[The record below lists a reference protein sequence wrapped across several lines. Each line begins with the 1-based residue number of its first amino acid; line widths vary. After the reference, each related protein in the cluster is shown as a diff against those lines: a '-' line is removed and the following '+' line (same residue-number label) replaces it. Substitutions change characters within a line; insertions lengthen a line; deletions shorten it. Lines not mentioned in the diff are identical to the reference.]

1 MSAADPLRS
10 DRLRAALGSVTIGR
24 EILVLE
30 EVGSTNDVVA
40 EMAKNDRPEGLVVF
54 AEHQTAGRGQRGNA
68 WASSACHGL
77 WFSILLRPRIAVAD
91 SASLTTW
98 AAETVASTVTASCMV
113 KATVKPPN
121 DVYLDRKKVAG
132 ILVEMRA
139 QSNAPHLAILGIGLN
154 VNQALADFPT
164 ELQDRATSLALVT
177 NRQHDRNTLAIS
189 LLRNLDQ
196 TYRDVVSLKSMRRS

>member
-24 EILVLE
+24 EILVLQ

-68 WASSACHGL
+68 WTSSAYQGL

-91 SASLTTW
+91 SARLTTW
-98 AAETVASTVTASCMV
+98 AAEIVASTVTANCML

-154 VNQALADFPT
+154 VNQALANFPT

-196 TYRDVVSLKSMRRS
+196 TYPTLSA